1 MRKVFLHIFSG
12 SGGLSQ
18 AVAAHGIGVVNVDT
32 AIHPSLDLLDDRI
45 FQLLVGWISTGKVA
59 GIWVGTPC
67 NSFSRA
73 RRGKPRP
80 DGRGMP
86 VQLRSATFPEG
97 LPHRMSANDE
107 QAVRLGNAL
116 ASRAR
121 RLLVIAEKR
130 RLPSAEEN
138 PFQSFLWSLPSR
150 VKSDQHQDHKV
161 DYCFFGTAWRAR
173 TRIRTHSFR
182 WMHAP
187 PCCSGRGVCSFSGLP
202 HDHLSGSAPQH
213 RGFKTKLKQ
222 AYPIGLCKS
231 LAKDLSHA
239 MLQTRVSQVWSQ
251 LI

>member
-12 SGGLSQ
+12 TGGLSQ
-18 AVAAHGIGVVNVDT
+18 ALAAHGIAVVNVDT
-32 AIHPSLDLLDDRI
+32 AIHPSLDILDDRI
-45 FQLLVGWISTGKVA
+45 FRLLGGWVSSGKVA
-59 GIWVGTPC
+59 GMWVGTPC

-86 VQLRSATFPEG
+86 TQLRSAIFPDG
-97 LPHRMSANDE
+97 LPHLERANDV

-121 RLLVIAEKR
+121 HLLSIAEFRK
-130 RLPSAEEN
+130 LPSAEEN
-138 PFQSFLWSLPSR
+138 PFQSFLWSLHSR
-150 VKSDQHQDHKV
+150 NKSEQHHDHKV

-173 TRIRTHSFR
+173 TRIRTHS
-182 WMHAP
+182 WSWSHAP

-202 HDHLSGSAPQH
+202 HEQLSGSAPQH

-239 MLQTRVSQVWSQ
+239 MLQTRVAQMWSQ